1 MWHAVTLHTF
11 RNNKDDAI
19 KHAKVG
25 EMTRDSSNYKWFVLG
40 FLTLVYTFNF
50 IDRQILVILQEPIK
64 ADLGLSDTQLGLLT
78 GFSFAVVYVTA
89 GIPIAWLA
97 DRSNRRNIV
106 AASLGIFSVM
116 TALSGMVQNYTQLLL
131 ARLGVGLGE
140 AGGSPPSHSMLSD
153 YFPEEKRG
161 TAISI
166 YTTGIYFGIFF
177 GYFAGGWIAETF
189 GWRNAFFI
197 VGIPGIAL
205 AFLLLMFVREPRR
218 TLQSASIQQP
228 KASFTQTMAVLA
240 KRPSFWWIAL
250 GCSTASFVGY
260 GNGNF
265 FPSLLIR
272 NYGLSVT
279 EVGVVLGV
287 IGGTTGMLGTFLG
300 GYLADRWGKKDKRW
314 YVWIAF
320 YGLVLSLPLSYITLL
335 GSEPLYVII
344 AYAPGHILA
353 TLYLGPCIA
362 ICHTLVGPEMRASA
376 SAILLFVINMIGL
389 GLGPLFV
396 GVLSDAYSD
405 HFGSENLRYA
415 MVTALT
421 LGTTGI
427 FFFWR
432 AQSALLTDLKRNE
445 GALS

>member
-1 MWHAVTLHTF
+1 
-11 RNNKDDAI
+11 
-19 KHAKVG
+19 
-25 EMTRDSSNYKWFVLG
+25 MTQDSSSAAPKPSPDHSSTYKWFVLG
-40 FLTLVYTFNF
+40 ILTLVYTFNF

-116 TALSGMVQNYTQLLL
+116 TTLSGMVQNYTQLLL

-205 AFLLLMFVREPRR
+205 AFLLLILVREPQR
-218 TLQSASIQQP
+218 TLASATSQD
-228 KASFTQTMAVLA
+228 KASFKDTMAVLA

-279 EVGVVLGV
+279 EVGVVLGI

-300 GYLADRWGKKDKRW
+300 GYLADRWGAKDKRW
-314 YVWIAF
+314 YVRIAF
-320 YGLVLSLPLSYITLL
+320 YGILLSLPLSYITLL
-335 GSEPLYVII
+335 GTEPLYVIM
-344 AYAPGHILA
+344 AYAPGHILG

-362 ICHTLVGPEMRASA
+362 ICHTLVPAGMRASA

-396 GVLSDAYSD
+396 GALSDAYST
-405 HFGSENLRYA
+405 HFGAENLRYA

-421 LGTTGI
+421 IGTSGV
-427 FFFWR
+427 FFFWK
-432 AQSALLTDLKRNE
+432 AQRSLLSDIEKTQ
-445 GALS
+445 GVA

>member
-1 MWHAVTLHTF
+1 
-11 RNNKDDAI
+11 
-19 KHAKVG
+19 
-25 EMTRDSSNYKWFVLG
+25 MTQDSSSTAPKPSPNQSSNYKWFVLG
-40 FLTLVYTFNF
+40 ILTLVYTFNF

-106 AASLGIFSVM
+106 AASLGIFSFM
-116 TALSGMVQNYTQLLL
+116 TTLSGMVQNYTQLLL

-205 AFLLLMFVREPRR
+205 AFLLLILVREPQR
-218 TLQSASIQQP
+218 TLASTTSQN
-228 KASFTQTMAVLA
+228 KASFKDTMAVLA

-300 GYLADRWGKKDKRW
+300 GYLADRWGEKDKRW
-314 YVWIAF
+314 YVRIAL
-320 YGLVLSLPLSYITLL
+320 YGILLSLPLSYITLL
-335 GSEPLYVII
+335 GTEPLYVIM
-344 AYAPGHILA
+344 AYAPGHILG

-362 ICHTLVGPEMRASA
+362 ICHTLVPAGMRASA

-396 GVLSDAYSD
+396 GALSDAYST
-405 HFGSENLRYA
+405 HFGAENLRYA

-421 LGTTGI
+421 IGTSGV
-427 FFFWR
+427 FFFWK
-432 AQSALLTDLKRNE
+432 AQRSLLSDIEKTQGL
-445 GALS
+445 A

>member
-1 MWHAVTLHTF
+1 
-11 RNNKDDAI
+11 
-19 KHAKVG
+19 
-25 EMTRDSSNYKWFVLG
+25 MTQDPSSTAPKPSPNHSSNYKWFVLG
-40 FLTLVYTFNF
+40 ILTLVYTFNF

-116 TALSGMVQNYTQLLL
+116 TTLSGMVQNYTQLLL

-205 AFLLLMFVREPRR
+205 AFLLLILVREPQR
-218 TLQSASIQQP
+218 TLTSATSQD
-228 KASFTQTMAVLA
+228 KVSFKDTMAVLA
-240 KRPSFWWIAL
+240 QRPSFWWIAL

-279 EVGVVLGV
+279 EVGVVLGI

-300 GYLADRWGKKDKRW
+300 GYLADRWGEKDKRW
-314 YVWIAF
+314 YVRIAF
-320 YGLVLSLPLSYITLL
+320 YGILLSLPLSYITLL
-335 GSEPLYVII
+335 GTEPLYVIM
-344 AYAPGHILA
+344 AYAPGHILG

-362 ICHTLVGPEMRASA
+362 ICHTLVPAGMRASA

-396 GVLSDAYSD
+396 GALSDAYNT
-405 HFGSENLRYA
+405 HFGAENLRYA

-421 LGTTGI
+421 IGTSGV
-427 FFFWR
+427 FFFWK
-432 AQSALLTDLKRNE
+432 AQRSLLSDIQKTQGMAQRYL
-445 GALS
+445 A

>member
-1 MWHAVTLHTF
+1 
-11 RNNKDDAI
+11 
-19 KHAKVG
+19 
-25 EMTRDSSNYKWFVLG
+25 MTQDSSSTAPKPSPNQSSNYKWFVLG
-40 FLTLVYTFNF
+40 ILTLVYTFNF

-106 AASLGIFSVM
+106 AASLGIFSFM
-116 TALSGMVQNYTQLLL
+116 TTLSGMVQNYTQLLL

-205 AFLLLMFVREPRR
+205 AFLLLILVREPQR
-218 TLQSASIQQP
+218 TLASTTSQN
-228 KASFTQTMAVLA
+228 KASFKDTMAVLA

-300 GYLADRWGKKDKRW
+300 GYLADRWGEKDKRW
-314 YVWIAF
+314 YVRIAF
-320 YGLVLSLPLSYITLL
+320 YGILLSLPLSYITLL
-335 GSEPLYVII
+335 GTEPLYVIM
-344 AYAPGHILA
+344 AYAPGHILG

-362 ICHTLVGPEMRASA
+362 ICHTLVPAGMRASA

-396 GVLSDAYSD
+396 GALSDAYST
-405 HFGSENLRYA
+405 HFGAENLRYA

-421 LGTTGI
+421 IGTSGV
-427 FFFWR
+427 FFFWK
-432 AQSALLTDLKRNE
+432 AQRSLLSDIEKTQGL
-445 GALS
+445 A